1 MSVRQIVA
9 AVLGVAAATNVAHAQ
24 STDFACPKAGTV
36 EQRPVSTLTYAGAS
50 SSDPTIC
57 MVTNRVGKPELRLF
71 NLYLLSDINNNAAA
85 LAPIKAGMS
94 DLLSG
99 RKTSATYPAMASN
112 GYVETDTWTFVR
124 KEPLKVEDKTF
135 NTIVFDREITSDPRG
150 RSAFHGHYT
159 VWVDPKAGL
168 WLKCE
173 LTGASGATNMYPL
186 SYRDQ
191 KITGP

>member
-1 MSVRQIVA
+1 MSIRQIVA
-9 AVLGVAAATNVAHAQ
+9 AFLSIAAAANVAHAQ
-24 STDFACPKAGTV
+24 STDFTCPKAGTV

-50 SSDPTIC
+50 PSDPTIC
-57 MVTNRVGKPELRLF
+57 MVTNRAGKPELRLF

-85 LAPIKAGMS
+85 LSPMKAGMS

-99 RKTSATYPAMASN
+99 RKTSATFPAMASN
-112 GYVETDTWTFVR
+112 GYVETDAWTFVR
-124 KEPLKVEDKTF
+124 KEPLKVEDRTF
-135 NTIVFDREITSDPRG
+135 NTIVFDREITADPRG

-159 VWVDPKAGL
+159 VWVDSKAGL
-168 WLKCE
+168 WLKNE